1 MFQVISVLPL
11 ENTLW
16 SSCSITELLME
27 PFPSKSGEQFP
38 PGDFSLKTASEE
50 AGVTA
55 QTVHGLLK
63 LKFILEDRHMDMNSC
78 FSSRLPKSPPSAS
91 SHLPVEKVLLSSWHS
106 LSCVVHSLFSL
117 GFISLSISG
126 SSTINYQVVL
136 TSTCEF
142 GFVGVFFLVFFSP
155 DSLPH
160 PTGGGMSKQWCGT

>member
-27 PFPSKSGEQFP
+27 LLPSKSGEQYP

-50 AGVTA
+50 AGVTV

-63 LKFILEDRHMDMNSC
+63 LKFIFEGRHMDMNSC

-106 LSCVVHSLFSL
+106 LSCVVHSCFPWGLFLSPLVVVVLSIIKLFLPQPVSL
-117 GFISLSISG
+117 GLWG
-126 SSTINYQVVL
+126 
-136 TSTCEF
+136 
-142 GFVGVFFLVFFSP
+142 GFFSFFSP